1 MVSSAVVAVLGT
13 LAGAALSAGVTIH
26 TTRVQEVNQNQ
37 RRQAEYLIEKKVD
50 RLTELHESFTRCR
63 ATLAPLAESGTYAA
77 YDREDER
84 EFDEM
89 VDEYHRSIHR
99 ARIFVSD
106 RQFETL
112 LDALLAFQTVTERAG
127 AERAE
132 EVSAPILDD
141 DRSFRDVM
149 AAADE
154 VLREELHEPVRAL
167 ESE

>member
-1 MVSSAVVAVLGT
+1 MVSSAVIAVLGT

-26 TTRVQEVNQNQ
+26 TTRVREANQNQ

-50 RLTELHESFTRCR
+50 RLAELHESFTRCR
-63 ATLAPLAESGTYAA
+63 TTLAPIAESGTYAV

-89 VDEYHRSIHR
+89 VDGYHRSIQR

-106 RQFETL
+106 GQYETL
-112 LDALLAFQTVTERAG
+112 LDTLLVFQTVTERAG
-127 AERAE
+127 AERPE
-132 EVSAPILDD
+132 EVSTPILDD

-149 AAADE
+149 TAADE
-154 VLREELHEPVRAL
+154 VLRTELHEPVRSL